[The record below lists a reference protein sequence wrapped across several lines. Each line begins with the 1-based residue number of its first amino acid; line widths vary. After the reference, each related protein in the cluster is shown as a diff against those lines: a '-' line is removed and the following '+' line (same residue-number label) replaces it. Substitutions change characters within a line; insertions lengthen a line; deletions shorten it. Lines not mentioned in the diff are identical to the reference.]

1 MAIITSSAI
10 PIPQDSPQ
18 KSTKV
23 NQRSKNKAALIQ
35 SSHAIQ
41 NETKSNNKLLEHLVV
56 AFADE
61 NKKVNTQA
69 TPNTKVMNPK
79 VGV

>member
-1 MAIITSSAI
+1 M
-10 PIPQDSPQ
+10 
-18 KSTKV
+18 
-23 NQRSKNKAALIQ
+23 
-35 SSHAIQ
+35 Q

-61 NKKVNTQA
+61 SKKVNTQA

-79 VGV
+79 GLVQGKVVMASSDNRDYASG

>member
-1 MAIITSSAI
+1 M
-10 PIPQDSPQ
+10 
-18 KSTKV
+18 
-23 NQRSKNKAALIQ
+23 
-35 SSHAIQ
+35 Q

-79 VGV
+79 GLV